1 MEQLYKDNFFPNANT
16 FYKLLKQNNINASH
30 KDVKEF
36 IEQQAVH
43 QVHKPIIKY
52 KSQEKPIVAVA
63 ENEQIQVDLL
73 DYTKY
78 KKSNR
83 NYAWIL
89 IGIDIFTRK
98 GYAVALKNKTPE
110 SVLNGFKKFQVN
122 PLLLLHDDGSEFKG
136 IFKTYLKE
144 NDIENIVINSKYHST
159 LGVIDRFSKT
169 IKNTIEKLFS
179 SRNSVVWFH
188 FLEKIIEK
196 YNQTPHNGIKQI
208 APDEAMDK
216 GNYDTISNLNFWKAV
231 KNNEVVD
238 KKSKVNIG
246 DFVRLQINKNNLTKG
261 YAHTY
266 SKKVYQVEEING
278 NNIKLNNDKV
288 VNQNDLLVVPEG
300 SQSIKGN
307 KQEEANKKAR
317 ARRKLILEG
326 LD

>member
-1 MEQLYKDNFFPNANT
+1 L
-16 FYKLLKQNNINASH
+16 
-30 KDVKEF
+30 
-36 IEQQAVH
+36 
-43 QVHKPIIKY
+43 
-52 KSQEKPIVAVA
+52 
-63 ENEQIQVDLL
+63 
-73 DYTKY
+73 
-78 KKSNR
+78 
-83 NYAWIL
+83 
-89 IGIDIFTRK
+89 
-98 GYAVALKNKTPE
+98 
-110 SVLNGFKKFQVN
+110 
-122 PLLLLHDDGSEFKG
+122 
-136 IFKTYLKE
+136 
-144 NDIENIVINSKYHST
+144 
-159 LGVIDRFSKT
+159 
-169 IKNTIEKLFS
+169 
-179 SRNSVVWFH
+179 FH